1 MHPRT
6 GRRRN
11 SGQRELA
18 DRTTEMGV
26 NVRAGLDFTGL
37 AGVKVGFG
45 LDTTGLISFG
55 MGVERSSSLAFAKR
69 LVGSFNT
76 GLIIFTPEVRCL

>member
-1 MHPRT
+1 MT
-6 GRRRN
+6 NLCG
-11 SGQRELA
+11 G
-18 DRTTEMGV
+18 GV